1 MKKIISLV
9 LVAFMCLSLCA
20 CANPSRET
28 AQDSSVKATA
38 SAQTEITETEDD
50 GRYTAFVYE
59 GEAIDAL
66 TVEEVVLT
74 PTYFPSND
82 RFYLKWM
89 MKIRNT
95 SGADI
100 PMKESSMRVWY
111 RYLDENLDSLH
122 ELYGTAGYSSTVKD
136 GRAEWIIVDGHPA
149 QWTNKD
155 VLDIAYIEIYGY
167 TISLHGLPDYEFTK
181 PVLVDVRDF
190 FDWETVKS
198 HSRS

>member
-1 MKKIISLV
+1 MKNIISLILAAV
-9 LVAFMCLSLCA
+9 MCLSLSA
-20 CANPSRET
+20 CGKSPEVSVQDNTFET
-28 AQDSSVKATA
+28 KTA
-38 SAQTEITETEDD
+38 DNEDD

-59 GEAIDAL
+59 GEAVDSL

-82 RFYLKWM
+82 GLYLKWM

-95 SGADI
+95 SGKDI

-111 RYLDENLDSLH
+111 RYLDENMDSLY

-136 GRAEWIIVDGHPA
+136 GRAEWIHIDGRPA

-155 VLDIAYIEIYGY
+155 VLDIAYIEIYAY
-167 TISLHGLPDYEFTK
+167 TISLGGIPDYEFTE
-181 PVLVDVRDF
+181 PVLVDIRDC
-190 FDWETVKS
+190 FDWETVKNNS
-198 HSRS
+198 GN